1 MEPSPLRTGVLV
13 LTGFIVALVGVLLGA
28 WWTPFLAGAAIGFAV
43 GRPLI
48 AIPAGA
54 ILGLASWVVPL
65 AGAQVRY
72 GLGPTSTSLA
82 AIMGFD
88 HRGAVPVIL
97 ALLVGTLLGL
107 TGAWFACAGRML
119 VRQAPR

>member
-1 MEPSPLRTGVLV
+1 MVVVLSGV
-13 LTGFIVALVGVLLGA
+13 IVSLVGVLLGA
-28 WWTPFLAGAAIGFAV
+28 WWIPFLAGAGIALVV

-54 ILGLASWVVPL
+54 AVGLVSWLLPL
-65 AGAQVRY
+65 AGIQVRY
-72 GLGPTSTSLA
+72 GLGATASSLA

-97 ALLVGTLLGL
+97 ALLVGALLGV
-107 TGAWFACAGRML
+107 TGAWLAGAALTLARPS
-119 VRQAPR
+119 PR